1 MSLAGT
7 VSSLSFADAAAGPVE
22 SLTRSTVG
30 STMRGAPD
38 VASAKQQVD
47 QRTAGLLDRSGDGA
61 ERRVAE
67 VRAEDVVKADHAHLT
82 GNIDAQ
88 VLQSLQHPDG
98 EQVVERDQRG
108 RSAGHADVSR
118 CRPAL
123 KGRGE
128 GSPPDHLD
136 AGAFGGIRQRA

>member
-67 VRAEDVVKADHAHLT
+67 VRAEDVVKAATAATRAVRIAPT
-82 GNIDAQ
+82 G
-88 VLQSLQHPDG
+88 PG
-98 EQVVERDQRG
+98 
-108 RSAGHADVSR
+108 
-118 CRPAL
+118 
-123 KGRGE
+123 
-128 GSPPDHLD
+128 
-136 AGAFGGIRQRA
+136 